1 MSELF
6 SNQARFDIFFTLVP
20 KVKNN
25 SVFKPKAGP
34 EPLSAAA
41 LL

>member
-20 KVKNN
+20 EVKNN

-34 EPLSAAA
+34 KRCLPAAPL
-41 LL
+41 